1 MAQVVPSL
9 TSLPIDSTAAPSVED
24 IQARLPSICVD
35 YLSHDW
41 AEEDV
46 WASWRSMTRHKNE
59 IANGVRLENASWRT
73 WWKQRNKLKT
83 ISPETLNWLKDSDVT
98 WLYGPLHTAVEP
110 VPPPKVATAEERLG
124 LSRADS
130 GTVNGVPTKPILKHR
145 TLSEMLSIPN
155 PSSPILEAVRAE
167 EVDDHDLDESRPILL
182 HTKSDTN
189 IVTKGHHQRRKSPP
203 RGPITSGSRTPQ
215 DNPSSGQRTP
225 VEGVLPPAQA
235 SKKHISFNTFVEQ
248 CIAVDDPE
256 EIPGIEGTAIDE
268 QDEDDDEDDD
278 AVLEMR
284 SMSSASSSAR
294 SNSIRSNSTRS
305 SRPSLSRQGSSSSQ
319 PDHMTIAKIAPTML
333 KTMGD
338 FPSPSPQLAY
348 APTGEY
354 AERHGGGDEDDVHD
368 DEQVDAAYKQQASSG
383 YPVGNAKGG
392 DVDGVSPEPVTS
404 PTWDDEDDYA
414 VGFDYFSGPD
424 LGVGD
429 EYDTAA
435 KRGGAGTRTVQTHLG
450 GGASYGKQQAATV
463 GQAPQQPKWRS
474 PSSGTSSSS
483 TSGTASPNTKTPT
496 SYSPNKVSSP
506 TSPENA
512 GISSPPQPGRSIL
525 KIRTPGS
532 QQPYYEE
539 TSPTNSHFNWKPSAA
554 TGQGGLEQG
563 VRRVIKEPVAGSLPS
578 YDVNDSYFGQ
588 TGSGGAG
595 NETPPLQP
603 LVSTEKASGSTSPAR
618 DGESRGRSAVRTGV
632 NIAERS
638 ASRGTGSAAA
648 TSISPSSSRMAA
660 QPPTNA
666 KSSSKSSTATA
677 DASGPKSPP
686 LATDKPSAPQVQRP
700 VGLGGTMPKDS
711 VAMMKEEKA
720 EKAAAPEDE
729 VESEESRS
737 GH

>member
-1 MAQVVPSL
+1 MPRSL
-9 TSLPIDSTAAPSVED
+9 FYTANSLPSSPRPRFAGRPAT
-24 IQARLPSICVD
+24 L
-35 YLSHDW
+35 
-41 AEEDV
+41 
-46 WASWRSMTRHKNE
+46 TR
-59 IANGVRLENASWRT
+59 
-73 WWKQRNKLKT
+73 
-83 ISPETLNWLKDSDVT
+83 LKDSDVT

-130 GTVNGVPTKPILKHR
+130 GSVHGSAAAPTKPILKHR

-189 IVTKGHHQRRKSPP
+189 IVTKGHHQRRKSPD
-203 RGPITSGSRTPQ
+203 RGPITSGNRTPQ
-215 DNPSSGQRTP
+215 DQPASGSRTP
-225 VEGVLPPAQA
+225 VEGVLPPAPA

-268 QDEDDDEDDD
+268 RDEDDEDDDEDDD

-284 SMSSASSSAR
+284 SMSSAGSSAR

-319 PDHMTIAKIAPTML
+319 PDHMTIAKIAPTTL

-354 AERHGGGDEDDVHD
+354 AEKLGHGSRDVVQEDEPEEVT
-368 DEQVDAAYKQQASSG
+368 AYKQQASSG
-383 YPVGNAKGG
+383 YPVGNSRGSG
-392 DVDGVSPEPVTS
+392 DKDADGVSPDSVGS

-435 KRGGAGTRTVQTHLG
+435 KRGGNGTRTVQTHTG
-450 GGASYGKQQAATV
+450 SGASYGKGTTSAPAASSTGAPTV
-463 GQAPQQPKWRS
+463 GQVPQQPKWRS
-474 PSSGTSSSS
+474 PSSGTSSAS
-483 TSGTASPNTKTPT
+483 TSGTATPNAKSTP
-496 SYSPNKVSSP
+496 PDNGV
-506 TSPENA
+506 
-512 GISSPPQPGRSIL
+512 SSPPQPGRSIL
-525 KIRTPGS
+525 KIRPPGS
-532 QQPYYEE
+532 QQPYYEPE

-554 TGQGGLEQG
+554 TGQGGLDQG

-588 TGSGGAG
+588 SGSGGAG
-595 NETPPLQP
+595 NETPPLAT
-603 LVSTEKASGSTSPAR
+603 TEKASTATATSPGR

-632 NIAERS
+632 NVAERS
-638 ASRGTGSAAA
+638 ASRSTGNATA
-648 TSISPSSSRMAA
+648 TSISPSSSRTAVQA
-660 QPPTNA
+660 PTTTSANTSANA
-666 KSSSKSSTATA
+666 SSSSK
-677 DASGPKSPP
+677 PKSPP
-686 LATDKPSAPQVQRP
+686 LATEKPSAPQVQRA
-700 VGLGGTMPKDS
+700 VGMGGVMPKDD
-711 VAMMKEEKA
+711 VDMKREEEAKKDA
-720 EKAAAPEDE
+720 EGE
-729 VESEESRS
+729 VDNHTEEYVPDRGSTPTPHSSPQVS
-737 GH
+737 GHNKRFLTSWC